1 MYLVSIINGD
11 EKPTVIHNAHFNNLK
26 LQDGTIKKGIN
37 TVDSFNFS
45 MLPSNPGYNKI
56 FLRKTHVN
64 VFNTKTNKYE
74 FKGRVLIPTN
84 KMTEDG
90 IFRKSFLCESKLGYL
105 YDSRQRH
112 GEYHNM
118 TVKEFLQVILNNHN
132 RQVEPYKRIK
142 LGIVT
147 VTNSTDNVYR
157 YLGYESTLDTIFDKL
172 IDRLGGEIRLREE
185 ENGELYLDYIT
196 EIGSVKNTEIRI
208 GKNLKSIEVQADS
221 SQIISRIVP
230 LGTTIESENETAT
243 DASQA
248 RITIASVNNGL
259 DYIDDPE
266 AIALVGI
273 QEETVTWDDINNP
286 SILKTRG
293 QQYLKANNRV
303 KKQHIISALDLSLI
317 GLDIDD
323 FDIYNYYP
331 VKSPILDD
339 TLRIV
344 GKTISINDPETND
357 LTFGDRLKKASEYQN
372 EANKAQYKV
381 VELQNTISQQ
391 TSRIGSISNELNN
404 TKNELA
410 TTKQTL
416 ELTQKQLQNFE
427 SVTDGDITAISQSV
441 SDLLVAIY
449 DIEQAIA
456 DIPQYQLATDTTD
469 GLMSAADKSKLDL
482 IKVVNSI
489 NLDVLKAK
497 LDLITVTNQVN
508 LDTLVER
515 VTKLEE
521 GGQ

>member
-1 MYLVSIINGD
+1 MYIVSIINGED
-11 EKPTVIHNAHFNNLK
+11 SLVIHHPHLNELK
-26 LQDGTIKKGIN
+26 VQDGTIKKGIN
-37 TVDSFNFS
+37 TVESFSFS
-45 MLPSNPGYNKI
+45 ILPQNPGYNEI

-64 VFNTKTNKYE
+64 VYNTKTNKYE
-74 FKGRVLIPTN
+74 FKGRALIPTN
-84 KMTEDG
+84 KMTVDG

-118 TVKEFLQVILNNHN
+118 TVEEFLRVILDNHN
-132 RQVEPYKRIK
+132 KQVEPYKRIK

-172 IDRLGGEIRLREE
+172 IDRLGGEIQLREE
-185 ENGELYLDYIT
+185 ENGELYLDYLT
-196 EIGSVKNTEIRI
+196 EIGSVKNTEIRL
-208 GKNLKSIEVQADS
+208 GKNLKSIEVEADP

-230 LGTTIESENETAT
+230 LGATIESEDETAT

-259 DYIDDPE
+259 DYIDDQE

-273 QEETVTWDDINNP
+273 QEETVTWDDITNP
-286 SILKTRG
+286 SILKARG

-317 GLDIDD
+317 GLDIDQ

-331 VKSPILDD
+331 VKTPILQD

-344 GKTISINDPETND
+344 GKTVFINEPEAND
-357 LTFGDRLKKASEYQN
+357 LTFGDKLKKASEYQN

-441 SDLLVAIY
+441 SDLLDAID

-469 GLMSAADKSKLDL
+469 GLMSAVDKSKLDL

-515 VTKLEE
+515 VTKLAE